1 VALTFDDGPDPEW
14 TPRILDILARHQ
26 AHATFFML
34 VENAR
39 VLPEL
44 VRRVVAEGHEV
55 GLHGLDHRNLAGG
68 SRQST
73 RCLLEAAASELATI
87 SETPVTC
94 FRPPFMAQT
103 VATFLGARDAGLE
116 TVVCDLDS
124 FDWSGLEEQQVAS
137 RVVVQAVPG
146 SIVLLHDHRADAPQW
161 AFDRSKTLQLIV
173 DGLGRHSLHS
183 TTVSRLVA
191 SGEIRRTAGFSLRAQ
206 LGLRVST

>member
-1 VALTFDDGPDPEW
+1 MALTFDDGPDPQW
-14 TPRILDILARHQ
+14 TPRTTGYTRRSACACHVL
-26 AHATFFML
+26 HAGR
-34 VENAR
+34 NAR
-39 VLPEL
+39 AQPEL

-55 GLHGLDHRNLAGG
+55 GLHGLDHRNLVGG

-73 RCLLEAAASELATI
+73 RRRTEAAASELATI
-87 SETPVTC
+87 AETPVTC

-103 VATFLGARDAGLE
+103 VASFLGARDAGLE

-146 SIVLLHDHRADAPQW
+146 SIVLLHDHRADDPRW

-173 DGLGRHSLHS
+173 DGLE
-183 TTVSRLVA
+183 
-191 SGEIRRTAGFSLRAQ
+191 SGVHCTALRFPA
-206 LGLRVST
+206 